1 MNEFSLIANSGIQF
15 LKTEIEFN
23 PTESVVVNDA
33 PVTLFFA
40 EYPSGELN
48 VNCFEMA
55 YRYRLIGQ
63 NST

>member
-40 EYPSGELN
+40 EY
-48 VNCFEMA
+48 
-55 YRYRLIGQ
+55 RLIGQ